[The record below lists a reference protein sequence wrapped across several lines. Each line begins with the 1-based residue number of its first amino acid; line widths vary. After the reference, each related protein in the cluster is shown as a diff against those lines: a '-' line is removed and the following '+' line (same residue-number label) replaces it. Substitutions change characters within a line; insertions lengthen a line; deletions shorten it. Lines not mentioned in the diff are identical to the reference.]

1 MVTRR
6 SKLAVSEARLLQ
18 GRDFRAPDHPLT
30 RHGVLC
36 YRALMIRVECLVSG
50 AADSAD
56 PAVIWFG
63 ARRVEVHAV
72 TDRWFGSDQRWW
84 KIETIDGSY
93 IVRLDES
100 TGSWELAAVV
110 RE

>member
-1 MVTRR
+1 
-6 SKLAVSEARLLQ
+6 
-18 GRDFRAPDHPLT
+18 
-30 RHGVLC
+30 
-36 YRALMIRVECLVSG
+36 MICVECMATG
-50 AADSAD
+50 ANGSAD

-63 ARRVEVHAV
+63 ARRVEVRAV

-84 KIETIDGSY
+84 KIDTVDGTY

-100 TGSWELAAVV
+100 TDTWELAAVV